1 MTPLHVRPPTVGP
14 QLTFSPSP
22 FLTPRHSCH
31 AAARLLPGG
40 TEVPRGQGLFISAS
54 PLEPGPEQGP
64 TGFWAPSPLAHMT
77 LTPASA
83 PPCPWYLLRPLAA
96 QGASELLGHHFLPDS
111 QDAADSSPCHK
122 RGSLLVLLAL
132 FRTLTASTTHTC

>member
-77 LTPASA
+77 LSSTPQPQLHHVHGTFSDHLL
-83 PPCPWYLLRPLAA
+83 PREPLNSLVITFSLTHRTRLTHHLVTGEGLCWYY
-96 QGASELLGHHFLPDS
+96 
-111 QDAADSSPCHK
+111 
-122 RGSLLVLLAL
+122 
-132 FRTLTASTTHTC
+132 